1 MQLLKQC
8 AAFTA
13 CIRECA
19 PTAVAGYRLAHPLPA
34 SALLP
39 GALCTAWVRSRRL
52 SVWILAC
59 AYLLARFPACS
70 LVHIRRDGKGR
81 AAAQAEQQDGADGSA
96 RQRHEVGDR
105 PRAVDLVAAQLY
117 RRRLPVRVPSR

>member
-39 GALCTAWVRSRRL
+39 GALCTAWVRSRSR
-52 SVWILAC
+52 VIQ
-59 AYLLARFPACS
+59 R
-70 LVHIRRDGKGR
+70 GR
-81 AAAQAEQQDGADGSA
+81 APPKKQCERRGSFTPEKILSGPIFFIGFRA
-96 RQRHEVGDR
+96 TNSPWFLGGR
-105 PRAVDLVAAQLY
+105 PNWVLIY
-117 RRRLPVRVPSR
+117 